1 MDVTVCAQH
10 HALQAYYQGG
20 TSRERRQANNDAMRA
35 IEVQEVTWPQV
46 HGQSLVAPPVGTLL
60 ADVVRVAP
68 WMYATGGFNKGDVRV
83 HVI

>member
-1 MDVTVCAQH
+1 
-10 HALQAYYQGG
+10 
-20 TSRERRQANNDAMRA
+20 MRA